1 MVFNLPSLVAQ
12 SSVRCCRGRGV
23 IRVRDTALED
33 CEPRLLEFPRP
44 SPRRLAGKSRPGR
57 LSMADSIFHAVF
69 SSLRADLARTMD
81 AECLAQS
88 CHHDFAVAH
97 DVLSSVEARISSPG
111 HVLPYAR
118 SRFCPATP

>member
-1 MVFNLPSLVAQ
+1 MFFNLPPLVAQ
-12 SSVRCCRGRGV
+12 SSVRGCRGRAF
-23 IRVRDTALED
+23 IPVRDTAWEAW
-33 CEPRLLEFPRP
+33 EPRLLEFPRP

-97 DVLSSVEARISSPG
+97 DVLSCVEARVFSPG
-111 HVLPYAR
+111 DGLA
-118 SRFCPATP
+118 